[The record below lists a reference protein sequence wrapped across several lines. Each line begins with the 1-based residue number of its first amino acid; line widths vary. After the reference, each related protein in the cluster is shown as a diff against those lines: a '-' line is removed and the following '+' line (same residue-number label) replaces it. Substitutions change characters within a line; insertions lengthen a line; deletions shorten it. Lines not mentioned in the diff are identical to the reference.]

1 MKYIRDNLINLMFN
15 FQEFLVFYVLFFLSF
30 LGFWTNPYAERRP
43 VCFLLSVRYVARA
56 IYVMYLDGIIL
67 HEGDLSRTG
76 SRRGSWA
83 PGPGVKSFDGSGSL
97 SPIVN
102 HIGLPANGVY
112 IGPYAPGPTEASGP
126 GCRASPALGGDMPA
140 MRS

>member
-1 MKYIRDNLINLMFN
+1 MKYIRDNLINLMLN
-15 FQEFLVFYVLFFLSF
+15 FQEFFVFYVLFFLSF
-30 LGFWTNPYAERRP
+30 LAFWTNPYAERRP
-43 VCFLLSVRYVARA
+43 VCFLLDAAIAA

-83 PGPGVKSFDGSGSL
+83 PGPGVKSFVGSGSL

-102 HIGLPANGVY
+102 QFGLPENGV
-112 IGPYAPGPTEASGP
+112 
-126 GCRASPALGGDMPA
+126 
-140 MRS
+140 